1 MAYPGTVAK
10 REEEEGNGRLG
21 RRDRGTKK
29 NIGTKAIQGQSNN
42 KSVTE

>member
-1 MAYPGTVAK
+1 MASPGTVTK
-10 REEEEGNGRLG
+10 REEEERNGRLG

-29 NIGTKAIQGQSNN
+29 NIGTKGIQGQRSN

>member
-1 MAYPGTVAK
+1 MASPGTVTK
-10 REEEEGNGRLG
+10 REKEERNGRLG

-29 NIGTKAIQGQSNN
+29 NIGTKGIQGQSNN